1 MPMATASRDYGV
13 WRPPVEWHHISGHI
27 QSHWMQQSPAKRWV
41 IPAPSAVAEIH
52 TDDGTT
58 IHVRR
63 HGNPSG
69 PRVLM
74 THGNGLAID
83 LYYPFWSL
91 LAEQFDLVIYDLRS
105 HGWNPVGNLRSQNF
119 PALLRDNRNVSRT
132 VAEQFGEKPT
142 IGVYHS
148 VSALV
153 ALCDELNED
162 AGFSALVLYDL
173 PICPPGGAPED
184 LEVALGRVAT
194 RTRKRQHR
202 FGSRNDFVESLNA
215 SRSFERMGPGLIEL
229 FADTTLRQ
237 SSDGEYELCCPIEHE
252 AVIYEYGF
260 GWAMQT
266 QQALEQVPLKC
277 PVKTIGSDPTV
288 PYSFL
293 PGMDLETLTMLDYD
307 FLPESTHFLQL
318 EQSQACADAMVEFLE
333 ESGLL

>member
-1 MPMATASRDYGV
+1 MATASRDYGV
-13 WRPPVEWHHISGHI
+13 WRPPVEWHHILDRI
-27 QSHWMQQSPAKRWV
+27 QTDWMHPSPTKHWV
-41 IPAPSAVAEIH
+41 VPAPSAVAEVH

-58 IHVRR
+58 IHIRR

-91 LAEQFDLVIYDLRS
+91 LADRFDLLIYDLRS
-105 HGWNPVGNLRSQNF
+105 HGWNPVGDLSSQSF
-119 PALLRDNRNVSRT
+119 PKLVSDNREVIR
-132 VAEQFGEKPT
+132 VIAKEFGEKPM
-142 IGVYHS
+142 IGLYHS

-153 ALCDELNED
+153 GLWDELRGA
-162 AGFSALVLYDL
+162 AGFSALMLYDL

-184 LEVALGRVAT
+184 LEAILGRVAT
-194 RTRKRQHR
+194 RTRKRQDR
-202 FGSRNDFVESLNA
+202 FESRKHFVESLRA
-215 SRSFERMGPGLIEL
+215 SRSFERMGPGLVEL
-229 FADTTLRQ
+229 FAETTLRQ
-237 SSDGEYELCCPIEHE
+237 SSDGSYELSCPIEHE

-260 GWAMQT
+260 GWSMQT

-277 PVKTIGSDPTV
+277 PVKVVGSDPTV

-293 PGMDLETLTMLDYD
+293 PAMDLKTLTMLDYD
-307 FLPESTHFLQL
+307 FLPETTHFLQL
-318 EQSQACADAMVEFLE
+318 EQPEDCANAMTEFLE